1 MKNILDS
8 ADIRK
13 KNIIYITGSYPR
25 ATDTFIQREVSGL
38 RGLGWKVLP
47 YAVRRPGNEHI
58 NIQAVS
64 DERQLTTYLLPFRFW
79 ALLGLNIAWVVRK
92 PVRYLQALKLA
103 FSTRKPGLKGLAFQL
118 AYFLE
123 ASVLASDLLKK
134 DAAHLHNHLGD
145 ASATV
150 AMLAAKLANVGFSM
164 TIHGPHIFF
173 DPVNWALREKV
184 AQAEFV
190 VCISDFC
197 KSQMMLFSESSDW
210 QKLCVVHCGV
220 NVNEYLWRTPRE
232 AGNTILYVGRLAA
245 EKGIMILF
253 DSFVDLL
260 KNIPEAKLRL
270 AGDGEDRSKLQDR
283 VLELGLSDHVTFL
296 GYCSQDLVREEL
308 ESSDLFVLPSFAEG
322 VPVSL
327 MEAMAIG
334 VPVVSTFVGGVA
346 ELVVPNQTGI
356 LVAAG
361 NSEHLTKGMLEA
373 LTDGNVRKKLSLA
386 ARKKVE
392 EEFEL
397 RAQVTQL
404 SALFAGRQRSP
415 KI

>member
-1 MKNILDS
+1 MKNTSDS
-8 ADIRK
+8 ADIQ

-47 YAVRRPGNEHI
+47 YAVRLPGNEHI

-64 DERQLTTYLLPFRFW
+64 EERQRTTYLLPFQFW
-79 ALLGLNIAWVVRK
+79 SLLGLNIALVFRK
-92 PVRYLQALKLA
+92 PVRYLQTLKLA
-103 FSTRKPGLKGLAFQL
+103 FITRRSGLKGLAFQL

-123 ASVLASDLLKK
+123 ATLLASDILKK
-134 DAAHLHNHLGD
+134 NVTHVHNHLGD

-150 AMLAAKLANVGFSM
+150 AMLAGKLANVGFSM

-173 DPVNWALREKV
+173 DPGNWALREKV
-184 AQAEFV
+184 ALSKFI

-197 KSQMMLFSESSDW
+197 KSQVMLFSDSSDW

-220 NVNEYLWRTPRE
+220 NVDEYSWRPPRQT
-232 AGNTILYVGRLAA
+232 GNTILYVGRLAA
-245 EKGIMILF
+245 EKGIMVLF
-253 DSFVDLL
+253 DSFIDLL
-260 KNIPEAKLRL
+260 KQMPHAKLRL
-270 AGDGEDRSKLQDR
+270 AGDGEDRNKLQTR

-296 GYCSQDLVREEL
+296 GYCSQELVRKEL

-334 VPVVSTFVGGVA
+334 TPVVSTFVGGVA
-346 ELVVPNQTGI
+346 ELVVPDDTGI

-361 NSEHLTKGMLEA
+361 NSEQLTQGMLKA
-373 LTDGNVRKKLSLA
+373 LTDTSLRKRLSSA
-386 ARKKVE
+386 ARNKVE
-392 EEFEL
+392 EDFEL
-397 RAQVTQL
+397 RTQLTQL
-404 SALFAGRQRSP
+404 SALFEGRPRST